1 LFADAISTAS
11 FYTEDVGID
20 GHDDTKVVE
29 LEPLRDDYV
38 KNYKADNVSLET
50 HPIMRRFDDPECDP
64 NLFTE
69 MAKVASVSCL
79 HQCMPGSCGGNKLTG
94 EGCRF
99 DFPKKLQKQT
109 VPAVTQVN
117 ANKMETRIINRTC
130 DRVPNLNRY
139 FFCYLRSN
147 HDCSTLMDS
156 AHKLRYCTK
165 YAAKEGKHTQ
175 LLDEVI
181 EHLNKRSQDLLP
193 QNMKQVLSHL
203 LLAYCSHR
211 AFISKNELA
220 YKVMNLPNVSKSF
233 ANTDVVG
240 FYKRDNLRVPYDDEF
255 TIGLSDRTEY
265 SAYAERCRQDTV
277 LKGELITEDLSSM
290 SFSEFVETVSRKCI
304 TTEKVDAKVIDEA
317 KKRKFR
323 TRDIHSGHWE
333 FGRVKK
339 RRQVRPST
347 VLYTEPAVDYE
358 FVQQDKNTTQTT
370 FSTWILT
377 SVINCIVPTTS

>member
-1 LFADAISTAS
+1 
-11 FYTEDVGID
+11 
-20 GHDDTKVVE
+20 
-29 LEPLRDDYV
+29 
-38 KNYKADNVSLET
+38 
-50 HPIMRRFDDPECDP
+50 
-64 NLFTE
+64 
-69 MAKVASVSCL
+69 
-79 HQCMPGSCGGNKLTG
+79 
-94 EGCRF
+94 
-99 DFPKKLQKQT
+99 
-109 VPAVTQVN
+109 
-117 ANKMETRIINRTC
+117 
-130 DRVPNLNRY
+130 
-139 FFCYLRSN
+139 
-147 HDCSTLMDS
+147 
-156 AHKLRYCTK
+156 
-165 YAAKEGKHTQ
+165 
-175 LLDEVI
+175 
-181 EHLNKRSQDLLP
+181 
-193 QNMKQVLSHL
+193 
-203 LLAYCSHR
+203 
-211 AFISKNELA
+211 LA